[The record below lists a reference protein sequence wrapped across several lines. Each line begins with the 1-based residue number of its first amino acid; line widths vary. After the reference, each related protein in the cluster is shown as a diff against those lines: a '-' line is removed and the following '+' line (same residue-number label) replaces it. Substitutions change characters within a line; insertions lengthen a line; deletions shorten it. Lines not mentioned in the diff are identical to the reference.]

1 MTKAEFTK
9 KQIGVCQEL
18 FGTDPGFIKWL
29 LTELETR
36 TMDNIVETSQF
47 NIGFNEGL
55 KTAAVQLEQSLAN
68 MFGWDQTQSINEEL
82 NAQPISDEMNNHLE
96 TWKE

>member
-1 MTKAEFTK
+1 MSKAFTK

-18 FGTDPGFIKWL
+18 FGVDPAFIKGL

-36 TMDNIVETSQF
+36 TMDQIVESSQF

-55 KTAAVQLEQSLAN
+55 KTAAIQLEQSLAN
-68 MFGWDQTQSINEEL
+68 MFGVDQTKSINEEL
-82 NAQPISDEMNNHLE
+82 NAQPIPDEMNNQIVE
-96 TWKE
+96 